1 MGLFPGPVCRTRV
14 LVCTCKRRGQC
25 ANVGSSNGRCHLASR
40 AARKHMGVLSPAC
53 VCFHLICGSGSVHIT
68 VESAD
73 STETVYSLSVLE
85 TFFHSKTIGL
95 LKNRFFVNWQIV
107 SFVLTKESVFFA
119 KLIGRI
125 LNKEMIQVTFYIL

>member
-14 LVCTCKRRGQC
+14 LVCACKCRGQC

-53 VCFHLICGSGSVHIT
+53 VCFHLICGSGSIHIT

-85 TFFHSKTIGL
+85 TFFHSRTIGL

-107 SFVLTKESVFFA
+107 LFVLTKESVFFA
-119 KLIGRI
+119 ILIGRI
-125 LNKEMIQVTFYIL
+125 SNKEMIQVTFYIL